1 MGSPSSTWQKEL
13 GGVRGSRDARR
24 RRTGSQRGIPPLA
37 IEPTPDPIRTVLKG
51 GKSGLIQGAIASPPG
66 PISDYSSHSCWF
78 KTLICSFCSAM
89 LRPMSSV
96 MFTALYD
103 VMRAA
108 LYMQHLVWF
117 DACFLHGFP
126 PETTGGF
133 KKKNRLYANMPRAI
147 FTRL

>member
-1 MGSPSSTWQKEL
+1 MIADGAGL
-13 GGVRGSRDARR
+13 GGQQWALQAPRDRRNWAASVGAETRGADGQEVSV
-24 RRTGSQRGIPPLA
+24 GSPPLA

-51 GKSGLIQGAIASPPG
+51 AEVRADSGRHRLPPG

-108 LYMQHLVWF
+108 LYMQHLV
-117 DACFLHGFP
+117 
-126 PETTGGF
+126 
-133 KKKNRLYANMPRAI
+133 
-147 FTRL
+147 